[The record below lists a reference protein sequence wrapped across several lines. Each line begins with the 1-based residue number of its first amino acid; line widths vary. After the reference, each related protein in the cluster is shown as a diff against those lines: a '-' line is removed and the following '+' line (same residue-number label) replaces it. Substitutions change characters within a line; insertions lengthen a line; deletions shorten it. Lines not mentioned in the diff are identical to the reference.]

1 MPKILLVED
10 DKLLAGTIVRA
21 LTSEDYTVEVSGD
34 GLDACERLKQ
44 YLYDL
49 LILDWDLPF
58 RSGLEICEKYR
69 GAGGKLPVLFLTGKA
84 DIQSKEAGFDAG
96 ADDYLTKP
104 FELRELRARVKA
116 LLRRPA
122 AIAQECYRAGPLE
135 LYVNQRKLLCRG
147 ETVSLS
153 PKEFALMAKMMQT
166 PGNVLPINDL
176 LNSIWTADEE
186 VGTDTLRTHIKNIR
200 NKIDEPGKDSLIS
213 TVFGVGYKIDA

>member
-1 MPKILLVED
+1 MAKILLVED
-10 DKLLAGTIVRA
+10 DKLLAGTIVSA
-21 LTSEDYTVEVSGD
+21 LGPEGFTVEVSVD

-58 RSGLEICEKYR
+58 RTGLEICEIYR
-69 GAGGKLPVLFLTGKA
+69 REGGKLPILFLTGKT

-122 AIAQECYRAGPLE
+122 QISDECYRAGPLE
-135 LYVNQRKLLCRG
+135 LYVQQRRVICRG
-147 ETVSLS
+147 QQVLMS
-153 PKEFALMAKMMQT
+153 PKEFAVLAKLMQT
-166 PGNVLPINDL
+166 PGNVLPLNDL
-176 LNSIWTADEE
+176 LNSIWTAEEE

-200 NKIDEPGKDSLIS
+200 QKIDEPGKKSLIG
-213 TVFGVGYKIDA
+213 TVFGVGYKIDV